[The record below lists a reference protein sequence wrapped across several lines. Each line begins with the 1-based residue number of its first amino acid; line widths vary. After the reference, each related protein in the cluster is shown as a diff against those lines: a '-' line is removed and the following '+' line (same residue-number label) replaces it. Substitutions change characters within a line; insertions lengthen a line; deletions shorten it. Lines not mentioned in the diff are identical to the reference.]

1 MIKIV
6 GAVKKSVLNLNRFE
20 KCLWAFSV
28 IVVLLSFLLAG
39 SGDYMTLTASLIGVT
54 ALIFVAKGDVLGQI
68 LTIVFSIFYSII
80 SVEFAYYGEMIT
92 YMGMSAPIAF
102 MSVVTWLR
110 NPYSEKQV
118 KINHLRGRSFV
129 LLFVI
134 AGFVTWGFYY
144 ILVYFNTANIIFS
157 TISVTTSFLAS
168 ALMMLRSPYYATAY
182 AANDV
187 VLIVLWVMATMED
200 ISYLPMIIC
209 FVIFFI
215 NDIYGFINWSKM
227 KKAQAE

>member
-1 MIKIV
+1 MIKIIE
-6 GAVKKSVLNLNRFE
+6 AVKKSVQNLNRFE

-28 IVVLLSFLLAG
+28 IIVMVSFLLAG
-39 SGDYMTLTASLIGVT
+39 SGDYMTLVASLIGVT

-68 LTIVFSIFYSII
+68 LTIVFSVVYSII
-80 SVEFAYYGEMIT
+80 SLGFAYYGEMIT

-102 MSVVTWLR
+102 MSVITWLK
-110 NPYSEKQV
+110 NPYCEKQV
-118 KINHLRGRSFV
+118 KISHLRARSFV
-129 LLFVI
+129 LLFI
-134 AGFVTWGFYY
+134 LAGLVTWGFYY
-144 ILVYFNTANIIFS
+144 ILVFFNTANIVFS

-168 ALMMLRSPYYATAY
+168 ALMMLRSPYYAVAY

-187 VLIVLWVMATMED
+187 VLIVLWIMATMEE

-227 KKAQAE
+227 RRAQAD